1 VEKFFF
7 VAVAVGAFFVIA
19 LSAHGFDINN
29 KLSVGGVLAG
39 VYQYQQVSD
48 PAGGKDAGR
57 GAVAF
62 QPEMSFKATEN
73 DEIFVKFG
81 FAAGNGLN
89 EKSSFVLDSFA
100 ADLEDDVKDING
112 RNRDYLLTAWYK
124 HTFRLSDTSLL
135 GVTGGLIDATDYL
148 DDNAFSGDEY
158 TQFMNEA
165 LVNAPNA
172 FVPSYDIGAALEW
185 NAEDFSLRG
194 VGMKIGS
201 DDDGNSFTFYGF
213 QLGYNLK
220 SSLGEGNYRM
230 IVGWTSKDF
239 LDPQG
244 EQKES
249 RRCIIF
255 SLDQG
260 IGELLGLWLRFG
272 NQKDDAAINFENIYS
287 GGIDISGKLW
297 GREKDN
303 IGLGYAYLNGG
314 NLEIDDTQVVESY
327 VRFSLNDYLSI
338 TLDVQYMRESLN
350 DGGDSKGYIYGIRF
364 VAGI

>member
-1 VEKFFF
+1 VQRFFF

-48 PAGGKDAGR
+48 PAGRNDAGR
-57 GAVAF
+57 GAIAF

-73 DEIFVKFG
+73 DKIFVKFG

-89 EKSSFVLDSFA
+89 EKSPFVLAPFA

-112 RNRDYLLTAWYK
+112 RDRDYLLSAWYT
-124 HTFRLSDTSLL
+124 HTFRLSDTSIL

-165 LVNAPNA
+165 LINAPNA
-172 FVPSYDIGAALEW
+172 FFPSYDIGAALEW
-185 NAEDFSLRG
+185 NAGDFSLRG

-201 DDDGNSFTFYGF
+201 NDDGNSFTFYGF

-230 IVGWTSKDF
+230 IVGLTSRDF

-255 SLDQG
+255 SFDQG

-272 NQKDDAAINFENIYS
+272 SQKDDAAINFENIYS

-314 NLEIDDTQVVESY
+314 NLEIDDNQVVESY
-327 VRFSLNDYLSI
+327 VRFALNDYLSI
-338 TLDVQYMRESLN
+338 TLDVQYMRENLN
-350 DGGDSKGYIYGIRF
+350 DGSDSKGYIYGIRF
-364 VAGI
+364 VAGL